1 VAAADLDDG
10 TCWEFIMSSAAPE
23 KHQPT
28 VLLVEDD
35 EATRDAMTAILVRE
49 GYLVLTAANGHDAMS
64 VLRTPLSSIDVV
76 LLDIHLPDIS
86 GADLCVRLREI
97 QPEVPVI
104 VCSGEAEPA
113 EMAKLLELGVRRY
126 FQKPMALDE
135 LLATVEAN
143 LR

>member
-1 VAAADLDDG
+1 
-10 TCWEFIMSSAAPE
+10 MSSAAPE

>member
-1 VAAADLDDG
+1 
-10 TCWEFIMSSAAPE
+10 MSSPPAE

-35 EATRDAMTAILVRE
+35 ELTRDAMTAILVHE
-49 GYLVLTAANGHDAMS
+49 GYLVLTAASGHDAME

-86 GADLCVRLREI
+86 GTDLCARLRDI
-97 QPEVPVI
+97 QPDVPVI
-104 VCSGEAEPA
+104 VCSGEAEPSEVA
-113 EMAKLLELGVRRY
+113 LLLELGVRRY
-126 FQKPMALDE
+126 FQKPMAIDE

>member
-1 VAAADLDDG
+1 
-10 TCWEFIMSSAAPE
+10 MSSAPSEKQE

-35 EATRDAMTAILVRE
+35 EVTRDAMTAILVHE
-49 GYLVLTAANGHDAMS
+49 GYLVLTAGSGHDAME

-76 LLDIHLPDIS
+76 LLDIHLPDIN
-86 GADLCVRLREI
+86 GTDLCARVRDI

-113 EMAKLLELGVRRY
+113 EVAQLLELGVRRY
-126 FQKPMALDE
+126 FQKPMAIDE